1 MASSYAS
8 TLLIFWFLRCRIIHL
23 YLGLRLQRAQRL
35 VTSYYDL
42 VALLQPLSDLNV
54 RYPGNPGLHR
64 PEHRF
69 FPATDQEYTLHFILL
84 GIARCCW
91 WTRRQCHARGLVVL
105 GLFRSFLKVLAG
117 PYSQRLD
124 GDRHHIFLFRRTYFR
139 RSGKSGPQVIR
150 RIRERH
156 YHLKIFGFL
165 HARRA

>member
-35 VTSYYDL
+35 VTSYHDL

-69 FPATDQEYTLHFILL
+69 FPATDQEYTLHFLPL
-84 GIARCCW
+84 WIAPRCW
-91 WTRRQCHARGLVVL
+91 GRRGDGDPCGLVVL
-105 GLFRSFLKVLAG
+105 C
-117 PYSQRLD
+117 RL
-124 GDRHHIFLFRRTYFR
+124 
-139 RSGKSGPQVIR
+139 
-150 RIRERH
+150 
-156 YHLKIFGFL
+156 
-165 HARRA
+165 